1 MVRMVVDAPL
11 RNGDQASAPT
21 GRVMLETMLYRSQ
34 PNPIITVKT
43 VCGGAPVMAHN
54 MITTIMNTAA

>member
-1 MVRMVVDAPL
+1 MRDGLVWAR
-11 RNGDQASAPT
+11 G
-21 GRVMLETMLYRSQ
+21 MLKPMLCPSKLH
-34 PNPIITVKT
+34 PIRTVQT

>member
-1 MVRMVVDAPL
+1 MVKQR
-11 RNGDQASAPT
+11 G
-21 GRVMLETMLYRSQ
+21 MLKAMLCPSK
-34 PNPIITVKT
+34 PNPIHSVQA

>member
-1 MVRMVVDAPL
+1 MIDGLAHVR
-11 RNGDQASAPT
+11 G
-21 GRVMLETMLYRSQ
+21 MLKAMLCPSQ
-34 PNPIITVKT
+34 PNPISTVQT

>member
-1 MVRMVVDAPL
+1 MLDRMLCPSKSTAL
-11 RNGDQASAPT
+11 T
-21 GRVMLETMLYRSQ
+21 
-34 PNPIITVKT
+34 TVQT